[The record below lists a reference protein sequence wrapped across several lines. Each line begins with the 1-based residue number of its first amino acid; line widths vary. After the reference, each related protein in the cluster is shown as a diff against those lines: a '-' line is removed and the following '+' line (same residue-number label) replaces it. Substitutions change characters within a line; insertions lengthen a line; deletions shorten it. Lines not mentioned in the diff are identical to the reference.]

1 MIKFVKEREYYK
13 ICDFDEDEDRVVN
26 EIKITESEL
35 NDIKIELLKEF
46 LFEVKMLDDYF
57 GVKMMYDYISG

>member
-35 NDIKIELLKEF
+35 NDIKVELLKEF
-46 LFEVKMLDDYF
+46 LFEVKMMNDYF
-57 GVKMMYDYISG
+57 GVKMINDHDSG

>member
-35 NDIKIELLKEF
+35 NDIKVEIFKEF
-46 LFEVKMLDDYF
+46 LFRTKMD
-57 GVKMMYDYISG
+57 GVENESK

>member
-26 EIKITESEL
+26 EIKITESDL
-35 NDIKIELLKEF
+35 NDIKVELLKEF
-46 LFEVKMLDDYF
+46 LF
-57 GVKMMYDYISG
+57 GVKMINDHDSG